1 MKVVDD
7 FLDVQ
12 APGCTLGTPSTSGAL
27 RLGVDRERCI
37 SIDNGAL
44 RFAPL
49 LRDGWNRQGI
59 SYGPVEA
66 RAGIAFAVGL
76 LNGHNA
82 SQAGH
87 LEQPVAARL
96 RTWLGAGG
104 TQRVRERVMRFAR
117 YGQHGA
123 TVRQFRRWLARAPR
137 IYRERSLDENLAV
150 GLYGAASPSAP
161 QDADLGFVMH
171 SSGAENGELWVR
183 VMGRNLPVLTSVQ
196 NVPLLMVMVGRERS
210 TTYYVASSEPARGLP
225 HAPFMRPVA
234 ITPQLA
240 PREAFPGIHQ
250 SVLGQAGF
258 RVDTR
263 VYGVR
268 IEAWD
273 AERPMG
279 LLLEDGLTEQ
289 KDTSDAF
296 ASWQHVSGSF
306 VRTARGIRGDGARS
320 LMWRELSESAGL
332 VHVVLDECEASAP
345 ALVFG
350 ERDLESAF
358 AVQVAHGRAKL
369 IQRCEGTW
377 RPVAE
382 EICEQLELGE
392 AHSLLLVRDAQ
403 GVSAYLDGKRLF
415 ERPLPIF
422 SVRCVGIYDEH
433 GFGGYL
439 RALEVHP
446 AAVPSPPELN
456 VPLPLVHPGD
466 GEVLDERFAGIP
478 GELEGRAVAHDAVWR
493 KDLGAARIVLGG
505 AQRGAIVTDARHLT
519 SRGRTVY
526 TLPWKHPEHA
536 DLAVLVKPPGQARGE
551 GEEGRAGVVFW
562 QDPDNYVIVG
572 TWLHDHY
579 GGASVSSFYCLRGFE
594 DVYDAV
600 WTNVGGRVRWGVPY
614 ELRVAFDG
622 ERFTASVDGEAV
634 LHRALSDVRVDFGRV
649 LVRRVGIVANWEW
662 GNDTGSEFRRFV
674 ARKRG
679 PSLLKGRALC
689 RAVP

>member
-7 FLDVQ
+7 FSDVR
-12 APGCTLGTPSTSGAL
+12 APGCTLGTLSTSGAL

-37 SIDNGAL
+37 SVDNGAL

-66 RAGIAFAVGL
+66 RAGFAFAVGL

-87 LEQPVAARL
+87 LEQPVVARL

-104 TQRVRERVMRFAR
+104 THRVRERVVRFAR

-123 TVRQFRRWLARAPR
+123 TLRQLRRWLARAPR
-137 IYRERSLDENLAV
+137 IYRERSLDENLAI
-150 GLYGAASPSAP
+150 GLYRSASPGAP

-171 SSGAENGELWVR
+171 AAGADNGDLWVR

-196 NVPLLMVMVGRERS
+196 NVPLLMVMVGRARS
-210 TTYYVASSEPARGLP
+210 TTYYVASSEAARGLP
-225 HAPFMRPVA
+225 RAPFMRPVA
-234 ITPQLA
+234 VTPHLA
-240 PREAFPGIHQ
+240 PRRAFPGIHQ

-268 IEAWD
+268 IDAWD
-273 AERPMG
+273 GERSMG
-279 LLLEDGLTEQ
+279 LLLEDGLTEP
-289 KDTSDAF
+289 KDASDTG

-306 VRTARGIRGDGARS
+306 ARKARGMCGNEAQS
-320 LMWRELSESAGL
+320 LMWRELPESAGL
-332 VHVVLDECEASAP
+332 VHVVLDESGASAP

-350 ERDLESAF
+350 EHDVESAF
-358 AVQVAHGRAKL
+358 AVQVARGRAKL
-369 IQRCEGTW
+369 MQRFEGNW
-377 RPVAE
+377 RLVAAD
-382 EICEQLELGE
+382 ICEQFHLGE
-392 AHSLLLVRDAQ
+392 AHSLLLVRDVD

-415 ERPLPIF
+415 ERPLPILA
-422 SVRCVGIYDEH
+422 VRCVGVYDEH
-433 GFGGYL
+433 GSGGYL

-446 AAVPSPPELN
+446 VAVPIPPDLN
-456 VPLPLVHPGD
+456 VPLPLVNPGD
-466 GEVLDERFAGIP
+466 GEVLDERFSGIP
-478 GELEGRAVAHDAVWR
+478 GELEGRAVTHDAVWR
-493 KDLGAARIVLGG
+493 KDLGAARIVLG
-505 AQRGAIVTDARHLT
+505 APQRGATVTDARHLT

-526 TLPWKHPEHA
+526 TLPWEHPEHA
-536 DLAVLVKPPGQARGE
+536 DLAVLVKPPGQRRGD

-600 WTNVGGRVRWGVPY
+600 WTNVGGRIRWGVPY

-622 ERFTASVDGEAV
+622 ERFTASVNGEAV
-634 LHRALSDVRVDFGRV
+634 LHRALSDVRVDFER
-649 LVRRVGIVANWEW
+649 LFVRRVGIVANWEW

-674 ARKRG
+674 ARKRRAL
-679 PSLLKGRALC
+679 SLKGRALF
-689 RAVP
+689 RGVP